1 MPQPGGVAN
10 FSDVIAL
17 DDLSEAGRKELR
29 DAALMAVIQAEM
41 SKTDKSAD
49 GITARGIW
57 PGTDLGLT
65 GHGATSGTGGSAPA
79 YSEAWIFPTAGTAGT
94 ELSYINQQLTERKCI
109 TFYGVT
115 SGTATP
121 STSRL
126 RFVLGPTGA
135 TVKAGYQLQKI
146 WTRENPVGYFSNF
159 TLFVYLD
166 TIQVKAMPWQDF
178 PANTEELEIMG
189 YVAEG
194 FGEQISAPIS

>member
-17 DDLSEAGRKELR
+17 DDLNEAERANLR
-29 DAALMAVIQAEM
+29 NLALQAAIQAEM
-41 SKTDKSAD
+41 TKTDKTAD
-49 GITARGIW
+49 AITARGIW
-57 PGTDLGLT
+57 PGTDLGLNS
-65 GHGATSGTGGSAPA
+65 HGTTTGTGGTAPA
-79 YSEAWIFPTAGTAGT
+79 YSEAWIVPAAGTAGT
-94 ELSYINQQLTERKCI
+94 EQTYVNQQLTERKCI
-109 TFYGVT
+109 TFYAVT
-115 SGTATP
+115 SGTAVP

-166 TIQVKAMPWQDF
+166 TIQVKLMPWQDF
-178 PANTEELEIMG
+178 PVNAEQLEIMG

-194 FGEQISAPIS
+194 FGEQISAPIT